1 MLGSSRQAS
10 LHLPTTA
17 PPLLSSRYTDWQQH
31 QSVHSFYTNNMDFN
45 KMKDLEG
52 NPTSSNSPKTD
63 SRKAAKGKELNK
75 TKVELS
81 EEEII
86 VSTTE

>member
-1 MLGSSRQAS
+1 
-10 LHLPTTA
+10 
-17 PPLLSSRYTDWQQH
+17 
-31 QSVHSFYTNNMDFN
+31 MDFN

-75 TKVELS
+75 TKVEQS